1 MATDTVH
8 HIVKDAFHEMVAG
21 IQKQP
26 YYPSVKKPKSSIT
39 ASQKRARK
47 LADQASSQ
55 SAGSGSMS
63 YSASAGKKKRS
74 IDRQVASQTAG
85 TAPRKKGTTTATTV
99 AGRSIQRVEDKK
111 KDLQRQEKLRQKLQS
126 PDYRAEVQRQARKRG
141 MAYDDA
147 ITELQGI
154 AKDPNRYRKIAD
166 QVESAERGEGR
177 KLTNFLVN
185 EPKLVRPIYTAPKA
199 KPKVGGFGGKDRFS
213 RYLSG
218 LVGKKMQKAIRSW
231 AEGVLSN
238 G

>member
-8 HIVKDAFHEMVAG
+8 QIVKDAFHEMVAG

-26 YYPSVKKPKSSIT
+26 YYPSVKKPKSPIT

-47 LADQASSQ
+47 IANQASSQ

-63 YSASAGKKKRS
+63 YSASAGKKKRD
-74 IDRQVASQTAG
+74 IDRQVASQK
-85 TAPRKKGTTTATTV
+85 PATPKARAETP
-99 AGRSIQRVEDKK
+99 AGRAI
-111 KDLQRQEKLRQKLQS
+111 QRQEKLRQKLQS

>member
-8 HIVKDAFHEMVAG
+8 HIVKDAFHEMVVG

-26 YYPSVKKPKSSIT
+26 YYPSVKKPESPMT

-85 TAPRKKGTTTATTV
+85 TAPRMKGTE
-99 AGRSIQRVEDKK
+99 SIQRVEDKK
-111 KDLQRQEKLRQKLQS
+111 KDFQD
-126 PDYRAEVQRQARKRG
+126 PDFRAGVQRDARRRKVAYETAKQELLLYARDPDAARNIASQVRSAQA
-141 MAYDDA
+141 
-147 ITELQGI
+147 
-154 AKDPNRYRKIAD
+154 
-166 QVESAERGEGR
+166 GEGR
-177 KLTNFLVN
+177 KQSEFAFDNPSLVK
-185 EPKLVRPIYTAPKA
+185 PYFKPA
-199 KPKVGGFGGKDRFS
+199 KKVGGFGGKDRFS
-213 RYLSG
+213 RYLAG
-218 LVGKKMQKAIRSW
+218 LVGKQMQKAIRSW

>member
-8 HIVKDAFHEMVAG
+8 HIVKDAFNEMVAV

-26 YYPSVKKPKSSIT
+26 YYPSIKKPKSSMT

-47 LADQASSQ
+47 LAEQAAGQ
-55 SAGSGSMS
+55 SYGTGSMS
-63 YSASAGKKKRS
+63 YSASAGKKKKR
-74 IDRQVASQTAG
+74 IEREVASQK
-85 TAPRKKGTTTATTV
+85 PATPKARASTP
-99 AGRSIQRVEDKK
+99 AGRSI
-111 KDLQRQEKLRQKLQS
+111 QRQEKLRQKLQS
-126 PDYRAEVQRQARKRG
+126 PDYRAEVQRQARKRK

-147 ITELQGI
+147 VNELYGI

-166 QVESAERGEGR
+166 EVQSAERGEGR

-213 RYLSG
+213 RYLAG

-231 AEGVLSN
+231 AEGVLAD